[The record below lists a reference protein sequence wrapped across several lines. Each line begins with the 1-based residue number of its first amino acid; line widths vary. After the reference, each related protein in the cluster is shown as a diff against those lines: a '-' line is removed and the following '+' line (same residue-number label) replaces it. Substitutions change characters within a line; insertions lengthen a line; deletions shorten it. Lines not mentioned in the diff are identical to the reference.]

1 MRLAAGGFATRCLLM
16 ASTALAL
23 VGAGWAQEQPPP
35 EDPAEADR
43 VVIVGSQ
50 IVGARPTDALPVTVV
65 GEEELDAIAASSG
78 DELFRSIPQL
88 GDVGFNSASGVNSVG
103 GVNAARGDTASINL
117 RALGTG
123 NTLVLLNGRRMV
135 NHPGTQAEN
144 LVPVVTVNANAIPI
158 TGLSRIEVLLDGASA
173 IYGSDAVAGVVNTVL
188 KDDLE
193 GFTLDLSYGVEDGAS
208 ADDFSASW
216 ELGVQSDDG
225 ATRLSL
231 LGSYFTRD
239 PVFASGRDFTANADL
254 RARLPADWAANSTIA
269 GQFDNRT
276 ATTAWGGFDRFSA
289 GNLTVGGVPVT
300 DTTGRFHT
308 QPNTLP
314 GCRVQLGNGVCIDN
328 NFWTLAPADPVSLP
342 NFPNG
347 QIPDV
352 ANGST
357 RDAALRYNTNADTTV
372 SNGVDRFN
380 LFAFFNQDI
389 GDSLELFA
397 EAGVYLADS
406 VGYREQTALLAAVPI
421 VIPASNYWNPF
432 GPVGSPN
439 RLPNT
444 NAPAQGVDITLTS
457 YRPID
462 AGPRKT
468 EVENLTTRVL
478 AGLRGD
484 VAGWDWESA
493 LLYSEASTEDRENR
507 VSNTLFQQALAR
519 STPDA
524 YSPFN
529 GGCVDDFSGGDCTP
543 NSPDVISSFVVP
555 VFRRSGTS
563 LASWDVKL
571 SRPDL
576 LSLWAGDVGAAV
588 GVEVRRETFYDN
600 RDPRQD
606 GTILFDDIIA
616 TGPPTNDLQGNNQTL
631 DTRGSR
637 TVKSAYAELQ
647 VPLVSE
653 GMGIPLAQS
662 VDMQLAVRHENFDTF
677 GDVTK
682 PKVALSWRPADFLLI
697 RSAWSEGFRAPNLQ
711 QQYESGLQRSNNRS
725 DLVRCE
731 AAVRQGRIASFTT
744 SCPGV
749 PGVQQSVTSSRQGSA
764 ALEPEESTN
773 LTYGAVFE
781 STFMPETWGE
791 LTFTADW
798 WRVEQENVIGIFGDD
813 NHILLD
819 YVLRLNGGA
828 NPAVVRA
835 APTADDIAEFQGT
848 GIEAPGEIL
857 FVNDNYLNL
866 DTRKVEGWDFGLYY
880 ELDDTPVGDFSFR
893 ANAAYLDTFF
903 QDVSP
908 NGAII
913 NAAAVAGDIPDA
925 LSADGQGELV
935 RDFGRPEWRYSA
947 SLTWRQEAWGAGWF
961 TSYVGDVYD
970 DFNLLNG
977 QPWIIDEYQTH
988 NLYVQYELDYDTDA
1002 PTRLRVGVRNLT
1014 DEVPPLAD
1022 TNFGFL
1028 GDLHSPQG
1036 RYVYLNVRKVF

>member
-1 MRLAAGGFATRCLLM
+1 MRLAPGGLAARCILM
-16 ASTALAL
+16 TSTALA
-23 VGAGWAQEQPPP
+23 VAGVGWAQEQPPAG
-35 EDPAEADR
+35 DSDGSDK

-50 IVGARPTDALPVTVV
+50 IVGARPTDALPVTVI
-65 GEEELDAIAASSG
+65 GEEELDAIGASSG

-88 GDVGFNSASGVNSVG
+88 GDVGFNSASGVNNVG

-144 LVPVVTVNANAIPI
+144 LVPVVTVNANAIP
-158 TGLSRIEVLLDGASA
+158 TSGVSRIEVLLDGASA
-173 IYGSDAVAGVVNTVL
+173 LYGADAVAGVLNTVL
-188 KDDLE
+188 KDNIE
-193 GFTLDLSYGVEDGAS
+193 GFLLDLTYGSEDGAS
-208 ADDFSASW
+208 ADDFAASW
-216 ELGVQSDDG
+216 ELGVKSDDG

-239 PVFASGRDFTANADL
+239 PVFAGDRDFSANADL
-254 RARLPADWAANSTIA
+254 RSRLPADWAANTTVA

-276 ATTAWGGFDRFSA
+276 ATTAWAGFDRFST
-289 GNLTVGGVPVT
+289 GNITVGGVPVT
-300 DTTGRFHT
+300 DTFGRFHT

-328 NFWTLAPADPVSLP
+328 NLWTLPPADPVSAQ
-342 NFPNG
+342 FPTG
-347 QIPDV
+347 QIADV
-352 ANGST
+352 TNGST
-357 RDAALRYNTNADTTV
+357 RDGALRYNTNAATTV
-372 SNGVDRFN
+372 SNGVDRYN
-380 LFAFFNQDI
+380 LFAFFNQDL
-389 GDSLELFA
+389 GESLELFA

-406 VGYREQTALLAAVPI
+406 VGYREQTAMLAAVPI

-439 RLPNT
+439 RLANT
-444 NAPAQGVDITLTS
+444 NAPAQGLDISLTA

-493 LLYSEASTEDRENR
+493 LLYSQATTEDRENR
-507 VSNTLFQQALAR
+507 VSNTLFQQALALA
-519 STPDA
+519 TPDA
-524 YSPFN
+524 YNPFN
-529 GGCVDDFSGGDCTP
+529 GGCVNDVSAGDCTP
-543 NSPDVISSFVVP
+543 NPPGVISSFVVP
-555 VFRRSGTS
+555 SFRRSGTS
-563 LASWDVKL
+563 LATWDVKV

-576 LSLWAGDVGAAV
+576 FTLWAGDVGAAF
-588 GVEVRRETFYDN
+588 GIEARRESFYDD

-606 GTILFDDIIA
+606 GTILFDDIIG
-616 TGPPTNDLQGNNQTL
+616 TGPLTNDLQGNNQSL

-637 TVKSAYAELQ
+637 TVQSAYAEIQ

-653 GMGIPLAQS
+653 SMGIPLAQT
-662 VDMQLAVRHENFDTF
+662 VDMQLAVRHETFDTF

-682 PKVALSWRPADFLLI
+682 PKVALSWRPFDFLMF

-711 QQYESGLQRSNNRS
+711 QQFESGLQRSNNRF
-725 DLVRCE
+725 DLIRCE

-744 SCPGV
+744 SCPTV

-764 ALEPEESTN
+764 DLEPEESTN

-781 STFMPETWGE
+781 ATFLPEEWGN

-798 WRVEQENVIGIFGDD
+798 WRVEQENVIGIFGDE
-813 NHILLD
+813 NQILLD
-819 YVLRLNGGA
+819 YVLRLKGGA

-835 APTADDIAEFQGT
+835 APIADDIAEFAGT
-848 GIEAPGEIL
+848 RIDPVGEIQ

-866 DTRKVEGWDFGLYY
+866 DTRQVEGWDFGLYY
-880 ELDDTPVGDFSFR
+880 ELDSTPAGDFAFR

-903 QDVSP
+903 QDVSA
-908 NGAII
+908 NGALI
-913 NAAAVAGDIPDA
+913 NAAAAAGAIPVA
-925 LSADGQGELV
+925 LEVDGQGELV

-947 SLTWRQEAWGAGWF
+947 SLTWRLNEFGAGWF

-970 DFNLLNG
+970 DSNLLNG
-977 QPWIIDEYQTH
+977 QPWIIEEYQTH
-988 NLYVQYELDYDTDA
+988 NLYVQYELGYDSDA
-1002 PTRLRVGVRNLT
+1002 PARFRLGVRNLT
-1014 DEVPPLAD
+1014 DEAPPLAD
-1022 TNFGFL
+1022 TTFGFL
-1028 GDLHSPQG
+1028 GDLHSAQG
-1036 RYVYLNVRKVF
+1036 RYVYLNVRKTF